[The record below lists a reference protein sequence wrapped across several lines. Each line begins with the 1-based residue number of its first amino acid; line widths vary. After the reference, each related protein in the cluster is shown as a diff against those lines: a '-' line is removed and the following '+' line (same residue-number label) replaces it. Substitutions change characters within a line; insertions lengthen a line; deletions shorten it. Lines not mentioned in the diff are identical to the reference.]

1 MLYTNVIRPQQT
13 ELTWFNRA
21 MFLISLA
28 SKVQL
33 SSIRIKT
40 YCANLD
46 YRQIQRVHLFKLITL
61 YIHSENKIITIRL
74 LSYHI
79 WINKK
84 LQYLI
89 DHLGHEEGCIKHTAM
104 YVQTKH

>member
-1 MLYTNVIRPQQT
+1 MLYTDVICPQQM
-13 ELTWFNRA
+13 ELTWFNRTTL
-21 MFLISLA
+21 LIPLA
-28 SKVQL
+28 SKAQL
-33 SSIRIKT
+33 SSITLKT
-40 YCANLD
+40 SCANLD
-46 YRQIQRVHLFKLITL
+46 YRQIERVHLLKLITL

-89 DHLGHEEGCIKHTAM
+89 DHLGHEEGGIKHTAM
-104 YVQTKH
+104 HVKT